1 MKSRSTSVIVA
12 AIAAMIAASPAQ
24 AAGLKQVAEI
34 SIPGDP
40 ITDIGIMDIDQ
51 TTGLGYLAD
60 KTNKSV
66 VVFDTKTDKFVARIA
81 GFVGQL
87 KDGNASGPNGV
98 VVVGAEV
105 WVSDGDSTIK
115 VIDTKTGKITATFA
129 TGGTKRANGMALG
142 ENIGVV
148 IVANSNDD
156 PPFLSL
162 ISTAPDHKI
171 LAKIPIPQSGENL
184 ERSAYHAPSG
194 MFYTAIPVSRAD
206 ATKGLLAQTDA
217 KNGKLVKLHELAGC
231 HPHSLSMVSDS
242 TIFLGC
248 SSAHGPSPKPGGDMA
263 IFDIAAGKVETY
275 SHGIRRQRRLDG
287 ESQTRPVLPFHL
299 GWNLDGGRHQ
309 DEKGPATNSDV
320 QWRALARGESRQ
332 QSRLCG
338 HDSEGVGLPW
348 MHRGVCAGVRKT
360 TSSDC
365 GLCLSE
371 IRQQKGEKSNYGN
384 KCERVE
390 QNNSILRHDP
400 NAPP

>member
-12 AIAAMIAASPAQ
+12 AIAAMISASPAQ
-24 AAGLKQVAEI
+24 AGGLKQVAEI

-66 VVFDTKTDKFVARIA
+66 VVFDTKTDKFVARIP

-98 VVVGAEV
+98 VVVSAGV

-115 VIDTKTGKITATFA
+115 VIDTKTGKITATVA

-142 ENIGVV
+142 EGVV

-156 PPFLSL
+156 PPFLSF

-206 ATKGLLAQTDA
+206 TTMGLLAQTDP
-217 KNGKLVKLHELAGC
+217 KTGKLVKLHELAGC
-231 HPHSLSMVSDS
+231 HPHSLAIVSDS

-248 SSAHGPSPKPGGDMA
+248 SSAHGPSPKPGGDMV
-263 IFDIAAGKVETY
+263 IFDIAAAKVET
-275 SHGIRRQRRLDG
+275 
-287 ESQTRPVLPFHL
+287 HL
-299 GWNLDGGRHQ
+299 TGYGGNGGSTVNRNLGQYYHSTSAGTLMVVDTKTK
-309 DEKGPATNSDV
+309 KGLQQIPTSNGARSLGVSLANNRVYVATT
-320 QWRALARGESRQ
+320 AKELACRG
-332 QSRLCG
+332 CI
-338 HDSEGVGLPW
+338 V
-348 MHRGVCAGVRKT
+348 V
-360 TSSDC
+360 
-365 GLCLSE
+365 
-371 IRQQKGEKSNYGN
+371 Y
-384 KCERVE
+384 
-390 QNNSILRHDP
+390 
-400 NAPP
+400 APE

>member
-1 MKSRSTSVIVA
+1 MKSRSTFVIVA

-142 ENIGVV
+142 ETRRRHRRQ
-148 IVANSNDD
+148 
-156 PPFLSL
+156 F
-162 ISTAPDHKI
+162 
-171 LAKIPIPQSGENL
+171 ER
-184 ERSAYHAPSG
+184 RSAVLELDLDCARSQNPGEDPDSAVRREPG
-194 MFYTAIPVSRAD
+194 ALRLSRAQRHVLHSHP
-206 ATKGLLAQTDA
+206 GLTRRHHQGFVGADRSQKRQAREAARTRR
-217 KNGKLVKLHELAGC
+217 V
-231 HPHSLSMVSDS
+231 
-242 TIFLGC
+242 
-248 SSAHGPSPKPGGDMA
+248 SSA
-263 IFDIAAGKVETY
+263 
-275 SHGIRRQRRLDG
+275 
-287 ESQTRPVLPFHL
+287 
-299 GWNLDGGRHQ
+299 
-309 DEKGPATNSDV
+309 
-320 QWRALARGESRQ
+320 
-332 QSRLCG
+332 
-338 HDSEGVGLPW
+338 
-348 MHRGVCAGVRKT
+348 
-360 TSSDC
+360 
-365 GLCLSE
+365 
-371 IRQQKGEKSNYGN
+371 
-384 KCERVE
+384 
-390 QNNSILRHDP
+390 
-400 NAPP
+400 

>member
-1 MKSRSTSVIVA
+1 MKSRSIFVIVA
-12 AIAAMIAASPAQ
+12 ALAAMISASPAQ
-24 AAGLKQVAEI
+24 AGGLKQVAEI

-66 VVFDTKTDKFVARIA
+66 VVFDANTDKFVSRIP
-81 GFVGQL
+81 GFVGRL
-87 KDGNASGPNGV
+87 KDGDASGPNGV
-98 VVVGAEV
+98 VVVGAQV

-148 IVANSNDD
+148 GVVIVANSNDD
-156 PPFLSL
+156 PPFLGF

-206 ATKGLLAQTDA
+206 TTKGLLAQTDG
-217 KNGKLVKLHELAGC
+217 KNGKLVKLHELGC
-231 HPHSLSMVSDS
+231 HPHSLSIVSDS

-275 SHGIRRQRRLDG
+275 LTGYGGNGGSTVNRKLGQYYHSTSGG
-287 ESQTRPVLPFHL
+287 HL
-299 GWNLDGGRHQ
+299 MVVDTKTK
-309 DEKGPATNSDV
+309 KGLQQIPTSNGARSLGVSLANNRVYVATT
-320 QWRALARGESRQ
+320 AKELACRG
-332 QSRLCG
+332 CI
-338 HDSEGVGLPW
+338 V
-348 MHRGVCAGVRKT
+348 V
-360 TSSDC
+360 
-365 GLCLSE
+365 
-371 IRQQKGEKSNYGN
+371 Y
-384 KCERVE
+384 
-390 QNNSILRHDP
+390 
-400 NAPP
+400 APE